1 MRAVVRRVGGPE
13 RARRMVSVGLLV
25 ATIGLVGTCAAG
37 SRLQA
42 RIGTRTGSASAR
54 TPLLGSVFD
63 FFHSSSPDGVF
74 SAVIRKPAEFS
85 GDQTV
90 LVIDRARGTE
100 AGRFP
105 RREGNARIRDV
116 GWRDAS
122 TLWFS
127 AEEYFGECVEAFSAS
142 APDWQFAADDCERPP
157 ADVGQDRSW
166 GAGPSPDGALI
177 ATQRFDRRGPWDFG
191 DAAPGIPDV
200 RLTDADGRFLVQ
212 LGDLSLVGWNANG
225 NLMVHPVSEHRPFEI
240 TRAQIDALLL
250 RVAG

>member
-1 MRAVVRRVGGPE
+1 
-13 RARRMVSVGLLV
+13 MVCVGLLA

-37 SRLQA
+37 SRLEA
-42 RIGTRTGSASAR
+42 RMRNPDGIRISHLTG
-54 TPLLGSVFD
+54 TPLVGRVFD
-63 FFHSSSPDGVF
+63 FFHSASPDGAF

-90 LVIDRARGTE
+90 LVIDRDRGIE
-100 AGRFP
+100 VGRFLH
-105 RREGNARIRDV
+105 REGTAGIRDV

-127 AEEYFGECVEAFSAS
+127 AEEYFGECVEAFSAA
-142 APDWQFAADDCERPP
+142 APDWRFAADECDRPP
-157 ADVGQDRSW
+157 ADVGQDRFW
-166 GAGPSPDGALI
+166 GSGPSPDGDLI

-191 DAAPGIPDV
+191 DAAPVIPDV
-200 RLTDADGRFLVQ
+200 RLTDADRRFLVQ
-212 LGDLSLVGWNANG
+212 LGDMNLVGWNANG
-225 NLMVHPVSEHRPFEI
+225 NLMVRPVSEHRPVEI